1 MNQSEALKLE
11 NITIAICTRNR
22 IADITKCIESISRQV
37 ELYCEVEIL
46 IVDDGDIKKEQLH
59 LFEAIL
65 SKIKCMKLSYFKK
78 LKAGIWLSRVEC
90 VKIAVHEIILY
101 LDDDV
106 ELDDPYYISK
116 LLKNYEDDAS
126 LAGVGGIAK
135 GLYSSKIANALGVAT
150 FQMSSSLGKLSKSG
164 LAGSIA
170 NWNKAKSNFET
181 EFFHGCNMSFK
192 KSSLKDMKPLSWM
205 ENYAVGDDLYMCYY
219 ASKYGRLV
227 IDPDLKIIHHESP
240 QSRDKAENVSKAKVV
255 NHYYF
260 LKMKQAG
267 ILNYGALLWTIVYSI
282 VKEMVKKNN
291 DASTGYLKGIKFLL
305 FAKKESI

>member
-1 MNQSEALKLE
+1 MNQSEALKLQ

-22 IADITKCIESISRQV
+22 IADITLCIESISRQV
-37 ELYCEVEIL
+37 EIYCEVEVL
-46 IVDDGDIKKEQLH
+46 IVDDGNIKKEKLN
-59 LFEAIL
+59 LFESIL
-65 SKIKCMKLSYFKK
+65 SKIKNIKLSYFKK
-78 LKAGIWLSRVEC
+78 LKAGVWLSRVEC
-90 VKIAVHEIILY
+90 VKIAAHEIILY

-116 LLKNYEDDAS
+116 LLKNYENDAS

-135 GLYSSKIANALGVAT
+135 GLYSSKIGNALGVAT
-150 FQMSSSLGKLSKSG
+150 FQMSRSLGKLSKSG

-170 NWNKAKSNFET
+170 NWSNAGSIFET

-192 KSSLKDMKPLSWM
+192 KNSLKDMKPLNWM

-219 ASKYGRLV
+219 ASNYGRLV
-227 IDPDLKIIHHESP
+227 INPDLKIIHHESP

-255 NHYYF
+255 NHYYL

-267 ILNYGALLWTIVYSI
+267 IMNYGALVWTMVYSLG
-282 VKEMVKKNN
+282 KEIVKKNKG
-291 DASTGYLKGIKFLL
+291 ATKGYLKGINFLL
-305 FAKKESI
+305 FAKKESL

>member
-1 MNQSEALKLE
+1 LQ

-22 IADITKCIESISRQV
+22 IADISKCIESISRQV
-37 ELYCEVEIL
+37 EIYCDVEVL
-46 IVDDGDIKKEQLH
+46 IVDDGNIKKEQLN
-59 LFEAIL
+59 LFESVL
-65 SKIKCMKLSYFKK
+65 SKIKNIKLSYFKK
-78 LKAGIWLSRVEC
+78 LKAGVWLSRVEC
-90 VKIAVHEIILY
+90 VKIAAHEIILY

-116 LLKNYEDDAS
+116 LLKNYENDDS

-135 GLYSSKIANALGVAT
+135 GLYSTKIGNALGVAT
-150 FQMSSSLGKLSKSG
+150 FQMSRSLGKLSKSG

-170 NWNKAKSNFET
+170 NWNKAGSIFDT

-192 KSSLKDMKPLSWM
+192 KNSLKDMKPLNWM

-219 ASKYGRLV
+219 ASNYGRLV
-227 IDPDLKIIHHESP
+227 INPDLKIIHHESP

-255 NHYYF
+255 NHYYL

-267 ILNYGALLWTIVYSI
+267 IMNYGALVWTMVYSLG
-282 VKEMVKKNN
+282 KEIVKKNN
-291 DASTGYLKGIKFLL
+291 GATMGYLKGIKFLL
-305 FAKKESI
+305 FAKKESL

>member
-1 MNQSEALKLE
+1 MK

-22 IADITKCIESISRQV
+22 IADITKCIESISKQV
-37 ELYCEVEIL
+37 GLNCEVEVL
-46 IVDDGDIKKEQLH
+46 IVDDGDIQKEQLH
-59 LFEAIL
+59 LFEVML

-78 LKAGIWLSRVEC
+78 LKGGVWCSRVEC
-90 VKIAVHEIILY
+90 VKIAAHEIILY

-116 LLKNYEDDAS
+116 LLKNYDNDAS

-135 GLYSSKIANALGVAT
+135 GLYSSKIANVLGVAT

-170 NWNKAKSNFET
+170 NWNKAKSVFET

-205 ENYAVGDDLYMCYY
+205 GNYAVGDDLYMCYY
-219 ASKYGRLV
+219 ASNYGRLV
-227 IDPDLKIIHHESP
+227 IDPGLKIIHHESP
-240 QSRDKAENVSKAKVV
+240 QSRDKAEKVSKAKVV

-267 ILNYGALLWTIVYSI
+267 ILNYGALIWTMLYLI
-282 VKEMVKKNN
+282 VKEIIKKNN
-291 DASTGYLKGIKFLL
+291 DATLGYLKGVKFLL
-305 FAKKESI
+305 FSKKETL

>member
-1 MNQSEALKLE
+1 ML

-37 ELYCEVEIL
+37 GLNCEVEIL
-46 IVDDGDIKKEQLH
+46 IVDDGDIQKEQLH
-59 LFEAIL
+59 LFEAML

-90 VKIAVHEIILY
+90 VKIAEHEIILY

-106 ELDDPYYISK
+106 ELDDPCYISK
-116 LLKNYEDDAS
+116 LLKNYDNDVS

-135 GLYSSKIANALGVAT
+135 GLYASKIANVLGVAT
-150 FQMSSSLGKLSKSG
+150 FQMSSSMGSLSKSG

-170 NWNKAKSNFET
+170 NWHKAKSNFET

-192 KSSLKDMKPLSWM
+192 KSSLKDMKPLNWM
-205 ENYAVGDDLYMCYY
+205 ENYAVGDDLYMSYY
-219 ASKYGRLV
+219 ASNYGRLL
-227 IDPDLKIIHHESP
+227 IDPSLKIIHHESP

-267 ILNYGALLWTIVYSI
+267 ILNYGALIWTILYLI
-282 VKEMVKKNN
+282 LKEIIKKNN
-291 DASTGYLKGIKFLL
+291 DATIGYLKGVKFLL
-305 FAKKESI
+305 FSKKETL